1 MVYLQLQRDAW
12 VPLDL
17 QQGPRE
23 PAHVALE
30 KTGLFLMYE
39 GHVGIPL

>member
-1 MVYLQLQRDAW
+1 MVFLELQRDAW